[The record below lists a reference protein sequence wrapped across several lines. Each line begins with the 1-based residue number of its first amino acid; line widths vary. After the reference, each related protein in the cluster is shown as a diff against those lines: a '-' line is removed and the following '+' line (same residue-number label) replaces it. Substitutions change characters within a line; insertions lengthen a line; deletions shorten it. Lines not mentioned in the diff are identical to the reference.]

1 MFSLSAPE
9 QSRLRRS
16 EKNLWGKRRRLRKG
30 LGFFDLLLIQ
40 GNGFHCCS
48 WSLVSSIVW
57 NQNHVDFMVTISFDK
72 LRSSALAS
80 LSNLSKWMLSKIST
94 WFWRREVLLRTRLS
108 LGFGAIWNVK
118 VFYSSINLYNETNIT
133 WQHLACHQF
142 KSICVKLYTNMS
154 FEHQPQR
161 GTISILSTA
170 TKEIKKRVLK
180 KNAAGKNQQCL
191 FPWHCRAFNK
201 GYHVTEFQC
210 TSNSACYSFSC
221 HGTTS
226 LPAS

>member
-1 MFSLSAPE
+1 MEIQAESSTFL
-9 QSRLRRS
+9 
-16 EKNLWGKRRRLRKG
+16 EKFVGKGRRLREG

-40 GNGFHCCS
+40 GNSFHCYS

-80 LSNLSKWMLSKIST
+80 LSNLSKWILSKIST
-94 WFWRREVLLRTRLS
+94 WFWRRDVLLRTRLS

-133 WQHLACHQF
+133 LQHLACYQF

-154 FEHQPQR
+154 FENQPQR
-161 GTISILSTA
+161 RVINILSTLA
-170 TKEIKKRVLK
+170 KETK
-180 KNAAGKNQQCL
+180 KNAAGKNNPL
-191 FPWHCRAFNK
+191 FFPWHCRAFNK
-201 GYHVTEFQC
+201 GYYVTEFHC
-210 TSNSACYSFSC
+210 TSISACYSFSC
-221 HGTTS
+221 HGTTL

>member
-1 MFSLSAPE
+1 MNA
-9 QSRLRRS
+9 
-16 EKNLWGKRRRLRKG
+16 
-30 LGFFDLLLIQ
+30 
-40 GNGFHCCS
+40 
-48 WSLVSSIVW
+48 V
-57 NQNHVDFMVTISFDK
+57 QNIYIIWCRD
-72 LRSSALAS
+72 
-80 LSNLSKWMLSKIST
+80 
-94 WFWRREVLLRTRLS
+94 VLLRTRLS

-133 WQHLACHQF
+133 LQHLACHQF

-180 KNAAGKNQQCL
+180 KNAAGKNQHCF

-201 GYHVTEFQC
+201 GYHVTEFQ
-210 TSNSACYSFSC
+210 AIR
-221 HGTTS
+221 HVIHS
-226 LPAS
+226 LVMERLRCQLLKIRRVIVWWLPVKVETPD